1 MCHHMALCVHE
12 NGNTA
17 YWSGSKK
24 TRLPSRGFFSASTSL
39 DCSVSGRSVQRQG
52 KSSVIVR
59 TRARVCVCVCTSL
72 LTFVLN
78 IAIVALNVLHDAY
91 THE

>member
-1 MCHHMALCVHE
+1 MALCVNE

-24 TRLPSRGFFSASTSL
+24 TRLPSAGLFSASTSL
-39 DCSVSGRSVQRQG
+39 ACSVYGRSVERQG

-59 TRARVCVCVCTSL
+59 ARVCVCTSL

-78 IAIVALNVLHDAY
+78 ITIVPLNVLHDA
-91 THE
+91 